1 MRVKLK
7 SRKDRK
13 IFRRSAI
20 NSKKINVNP
29 SQYRGGIRL

>member
-20 NSKKINVNP
+20 KSKKINVSP
-29 SQYRGGIRL
+29 VQYRGGIRL